1 MKEVLRIIVEIS
13 VMAFRKVKYQALIS
27 FSQDQLWDFSRIESF
42 EHPALKMPTQ
52 LGVCCMAWSSIQ
64 FISLF

>member
-13 VMAFRKVKYQALIS
+13 AMTFRKVKYQALIS
-27 FSQDQLWDFSRIESF
+27 FSQYQLWDFSRIESF

-52 LGVCCMAWSSIQ
+52 LGVYCVA
-64 FISLF
+64 